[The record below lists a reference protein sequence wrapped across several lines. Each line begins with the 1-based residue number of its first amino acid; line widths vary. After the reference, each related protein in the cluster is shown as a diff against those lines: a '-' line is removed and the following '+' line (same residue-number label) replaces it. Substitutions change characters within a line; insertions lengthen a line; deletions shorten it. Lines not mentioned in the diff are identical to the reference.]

1 MNLDLNL
8 LKAVQIITLIVMGL
22 GLASLATLIIPGLSV
37 IWLAAL
43 AYLLFTGIS
52 WASGLCFALITA
64 LMIFGSFVDQL
75 LMGAR
80 AKHSG
85 ASWLA
90 VGVSAFATLVGAILF
105 PPFGGI
111 FLGLIAI
118 FAVEIIRIRDL
129 KRAALSTRELA
140 VGCGLAFFARFGLGL
155 VMIAVW
161 LLWAAYLPAV

>member
-1 MNLDLNL
+1 MQLDPNL
-8 LKAVQIITLIVMGL
+8 LRGVQIITIIVMTL
-22 GLASLATLIIPGLSV
+22 GLVSLATLIIPGLSV

-43 AYLLFTGIS
+43 AYLLLTGLN
-52 WASGLCFALITA
+52 WVSGLCFALITA

-90 VGVSAFATLVGAILF
+90 IGISALATLIGAFVF

-111 FLGLIAI
+111 LLGLVSI
-118 FAVEIIRIRDL
+118 FIVEIIRIRDL

-140 VGCGLAFFARFGLGL
+140 VGCGLAFFARFGLGV
-155 VMIAVW
+155 VMIIIW
-161 LLWAAYLPAV
+161 LLWVAYLPVA